1 MAAGFDQILRG
12 FGGGQ
17 PFLQDGGG
25 EQRAH
30 RANAAAVGAGGVQ
43 GAEGVLRRHPAI
55 IGLSR
60 RLRPPHLRK
69 QLSILMNAPAAE

>member
-30 RANAAAVGAGGVQ
+30 GADAAAVGAGGVE
-43 GAEGVLRRHPAI
+43 GAGGVMANPRRA
-55 IGLSR
+55 G
-60 RLRPPHLRK
+60 
-69 QLSILMNAPAAE
+69 ADA